1 MLHKPFRPRRL
12 AAAQCLIWVLAAAP
26 AGACG
31 YHGLI
36 GDAFSASYPGSIDVA
51 IALRTALDRN
61 QLKAA
66 PAMPPLM
73 GLVRSTRWLEDFGRW
88 AGESPTAN
96 APDFAVLLVEPGLW
110 TRYRKQ
116 GSGFAME
123 SHVAAPSTGD
133 VVLITGETA
142 LQALVERRL
151 TLAGALKTGVV
162 RLEGAPEA
170 VARLQQTLAAA
181 FSAEP
186 PRGLTAS
193 R

>member
-1 MLHKPFRPRRL
+1 MLHKPFSPRRL
-12 AAAQCLIWVLAAAP
+12 AAAQCLIWALAAAP

-36 GDAFSASYPGSIDVA
+36 GDSFSASYPGSIDVA

-61 QLKAA
+61 QLKTA
-66 PAMPPLM
+66 PAVPPLM
-73 GLVRSTRWLEDFGRW
+73 ALVRSTRWLEDFGRW
-88 AGESPTAN
+88 AGQHAAT

-123 SHVAAPSTGD
+123 SHVATPSTGD
-133 VVLITGETA
+133 VVLITGEPA

-151 TLAGALKTGVV
+151 SLADALKTGVV
-162 RLEGAPEA
+162 RIEGAPEA
-170 VARLQQTLAAA
+170 VTRLQQTLTAA

-186 PRGLTAS
+186 SRAVTAS

>member
-1 MLHKPFRPRRL
+1 MLPRTFSPRRL
-12 AAAQCLIWVLAAAP
+12 AAAQCLLWALAAAP

-36 GDAFSASYPGSIDVA
+36 GDSFSASYPGSIDVA
-51 IALRTALDRN
+51 IALRSALDRN

-66 PAMPPLM
+66 TTVPPLL
-73 GLVRSTRWLEDFGRW
+73 GLTRSTRWLENFGRW
-88 AGESPTAN
+88 AGQHAAT

-116 GSGFAME
+116 GSGLAME
-123 SHVAAPSTGD
+123 PHVATPAMGD
-133 VVLITGETA
+133 IVLITGEPA

-151 TLAGALKTGVV
+151 TLADAIRTGVV
-162 RLEGAPEA
+162 RFEGAPEG
-170 VARLQQTLAAA
+170 VKRLQQTLTAA
-181 FSAEP
+181 FSSETSRP
-186 PRGLTAS
+186 VTAS

>member
-1 MLHKPFRPRRL
+1 MLRKRFSPRRL
-12 AAAQCLIWVLAAAP
+12 AAAQCLIWALAAGP

-36 GDAFSASYPGSIDVA
+36 GDSFSESYPGSIDVA
-51 IALRTALDRN
+51 IALRIALDRN

-66 PAMPPLM
+66 PATPPLM

-88 AGESPTAN
+88 AGQFSAG
-96 APDFAVLLVEPGLW
+96 APDFAVLLVETGLW

-123 SHVAAPSTGD
+123 PHVAIPSTED
-133 VVLITGETA
+133 PVLITGEPA

-151 TLAGALKTGVV
+151 TLTDALKTGVV
-162 RLEGAPEA
+162 RFAGAPEA
-170 VARLQQTLAAA
+170 VARLQQTLTPV
-181 FSAEP
+181 FSSEAM
-186 PRGLTAS
+186 RSVTTS

>member
-1 MLHKPFRPRRL
+1 MLKPFSLRRI
-12 AAAQCLIWVLAAAP
+12 AAAQCLFWALAAAP

-36 GDAFSASYPGSIDVA
+36 GDSFSALYPGSIDVA
-51 IALRTALDRN
+51 IALRSALDRN

-66 PAMPPLM
+66 PAVPPLL
-73 GLVRSTRWLEDFGRW
+73 GLTRSTRWLEDFGRW
-88 AGESPTAN
+88 AGQHSVT

-123 SHVAAPSTGD
+123 SHVATPENGD
-133 VVLITGETA
+133 VVLITGEPA

-151 TLAGALKTGVV
+151 SLAEALKAGVV
-162 RLEGAPEA
+162 RFEGAPEA
-170 VARLQQTLAAA
+170 VARLQQTLTAA
-181 FSAEP
+181 FSAESAQAV
-186 PRGLTAS
+186 TAS

>member
-1 MLHKPFRPRRL
+1 MPHKPFSPCRL
-12 AAAQCLIWVLAAAP
+12 AAAQCLFWALVAAP

-51 IALRTALDRN
+51 IALRSALDRN

-66 PAMPPLM
+66 PAVPPLM

-88 AGESPTAN
+88 AGQSATG

-123 SHVAAPSTGD
+123 SHVAMPSTGD
-133 VVLITGETA
+133 VVLITGEPA

-151 TLAGALKTGVV
+151 TLAGALKTVVV
-162 RLEGAPEA
+162 RIEGAPEA

>member
-1 MLHKPFRPRRL
+1 MLHKPFSPRRL
-12 AAAQCLIWVLAAAP
+12 VAAQCLIWALAAAP

-36 GDAFSASYPGSIDVA
+36 GDSFSASYPGSIDVA

-66 PAMPPLM
+66 PGMPPLM

-88 AGESPTAN
+88 AGQHAAA

-110 TRYRKQ
+110 TRYRRQ
-116 GSGFAME
+116 GGGFAME
-123 SHVAAPSTGD
+123 PHVAAPAAGE
-133 VVLITGETA
+133 VVVITGETA

-151 TLAGALKTGVV
+151 TLADALKTGVL
-162 RLEGAPEA
+162 RFEGAPEA
-170 VARLQQTLAAA
+170 VDRLQQTLKAA
-181 FSAEP
+181 FSAETT
-186 PRGLTAS
+186 RRVTAS
-193 R
+193 L

>member
-1 MLHKPFRPRRL
+1 MLRKPFSPRRL
-12 AAAQCLIWVLAAAP
+12 AAAPCLIWVLAAAP

-36 GDAFSASYPGSIDVA
+36 GDSFSAIYPGSIDVA

-66 PAMPPLM
+66 PTAPPLM
-73 GLVRSTRWLEDFGRW
+73 SLMRSTRWLEDFGRW
-88 AGESPTAN
+88 AGQSASG

-123 SHVAAPSTGD
+123 PHVAAPAASD
-133 VVLITGETA
+133 VVLITGEPA

-151 TLAGALKTGVV
+151 TMTEAMQTGVV
-162 RLEGAPEA
+162 RFEGAAEA
-170 VARLQQTLAAA
+170 VARLQETLTAA
-181 FSAEP
+181 FNSSS
-186 PRGLTAS
+186 PRPITAS

>member
-1 MLHKPFRPRRL
+1 MLRKPFSPRRV
-12 AAAQCLIWVLAAAP
+12 AAVQCLFWALAAAP

-36 GDAFSASYPGSIDVA
+36 GASFSASYPGSIDVA
-51 IALRTALDRN
+51 IALRSALDRN

-88 AGESPTAN
+88 AGQHAAL

-123 SHVAAPSTGD
+123 SHVATPASGD
-133 VVLITGETA
+133 VVLITGEPA

-151 TLAGALKTGVV
+151 SLADAVKAGVV
-162 RLEGAPEA
+162 RFEGAPEA
-170 VARLQQTLAAA
+170 VARLQQTLSAA
-181 FSAEP
+181 FSTES
-186 PRGLTAS
+186 PRAVTAS

>member
-1 MLHKPFRPRRL
+1 MSRQLFNPRRL
-12 AAAQCLIWVLAAAP
+12 AAAQCLIWALAAAP

-36 GDAFSASYPGSIDVA
+36 GDSFSASYPGSIDVA
-51 IALRTALDRN
+51 IALRSALDRN

-88 AGESPTAN
+88 AGQSAAG
-96 APDFAVLLVEPGLW
+96 APEFAVLLVEPGLW

-123 SHVAAPSTGD
+123 SHVATPASGD
-133 VVLITGETA
+133 VVLITGEPA

-151 TLAGALKTGVV
+151 TLAGAIKAGVV
-162 RLEGAPEA
+162 RFEGTPEA
-170 VARLQQTLAAA
+170 VARLQQTLSAA
-181 FSAEP
+181 FSAES
-186 PRGLTAS
+186 PRAVTAS